1 MARGADSARARFT
14 YALGACT
21 IGTLAMFLTGAAD
34 AQTRTRTLTQ
44 VERDRRA
51 EQQRVERLRAQVGD
65 ARREVGAL
73 DARLT
78 EAGRRRSE
86 AEAQALAAEQRL
98 TALRAQLSQD
108 DLRRARSRDALER
121 ALINAA
127 LAQRRIEP
135 SAVRA
140 NILARALAPAV
151 SGQERGARQAV
162 ADARMLEGAIAEEQQ
177 LLADAQLAI
186 DTERA
191 DIVTLLARR
200 RSAQAQYANDA
211 RAAEQRVR
219 ALASEARNLRDLAA
233 RVTASAPAARS
244 ATPSGGGGGAIP
256 AAWLAPAE
264 GRITSAYGATA
275 AGAPA
280 NQGVRLTTRASAQ
293 VVSPAAGEVAYAGSF
308 RSYGQVLILNLDGGY
323 AVVLTGLQTINAR
336 VGDRVR
342 AGQPLGEMSATA
354 TPAPELYVEVR
365 RNGQPVDPGRWLS
378 ARGLAANQ
386 GVRAG

>member
-1 MARGADSARARFT
+1 MARGADSARAPVSR
-14 YALGACT
+14 ALGACAL
-21 IGTLAMFLTGAAD
+21 GALAMLLTGVAD

-51 EQQRVERLRAQVGD
+51 EQQRVERLRAQAGD
-65 ARREVGAL
+65 VRREVSAL

-86 AEAQALAAEQRL
+86 AEAQAAAAEQRL
-98 TALRAQLSQD
+98 VALRAQLTQD

-135 SAVRA
+135 NAARA

-162 ADARMLEGAIAEEQQ
+162 ADARLLEGAIAEEQQ
-177 LLADAQLAI
+177 ILADAQLAI

-200 RSAQAQYANDA
+200 RSAQAQYANEA

-233 RVTASAPAARS
+233 RVTASAPARA
-244 ATPSGGGGGAIP
+244 ATPGGGSGAIP

-280 NQGVRLTTRASAQ
+280 SQGVRLTTRASAQ

>member
-1 MARGADSARARFT
+1 MARGADSARALV
-14 YALGACT
+14 ASAIGA
-21 IGTLAMFLTGAAD
+21 LAMLLTGAAD

-51 EQQRVERLRAQVGD
+51 EQQRVERLRVQAGD
-65 ARREVGAL
+65 ARREVSAL

-86 AEAQALAAEQRL
+86 AEAQAAAAEQRL
-98 TALRAQLSQD
+98 VALRAQLSQD

-135 SAVRA
+135 SAARA

-151 SGQERGARQAV
+151 SGQERGARQRV
-162 ADARMLEGAIAEEQQ
+162 ADARLLEGAIAEEQQ
-177 LLADAQLAI
+177 ILADAQLAI

-233 RVTASAPAARS
+233 RVTASAPARA
-244 ATPSGGGGGAIP
+244 ATPGGGSGAIP

-280 NQGVRLTTRASAQ
+280 NQGVRLATRASAQ

>member
-1 MARGADSARARFT
+1 MARGADSARAPVSR
-14 YALGACT
+14 ALGACAL
-21 IGTLAMFLTGAAD
+21 GALAMLLTGVAD

-51 EQQRVERLRAQVGD
+51 EQQRVERLRAQAGD
-65 ARREVGAL
+65 VRREVNAL

-86 AEAQALAAEQRL
+86 AEAQAAAAEQRL
-98 TALRAQLSQD
+98 AALRAQLSQD
-108 DLRRARSRDALER
+108 ELRRARSRDALER

-135 SAVRA
+135 SAARA

-162 ADARMLEGAIAEEQQ
+162 ADARLLEGAIAEEQQ
-177 LLADAQLAI
+177 ILADAQLAI

-233 RVTASAPAARS
+233 RVTASAPARA
-244 ATPSGGGGGAIP
+244 ATPGGGSGAIP

-280 NQGVRLTTRASAQ
+280 SQGVRLTTRASAQ

>member
-14 YALGACT
+14 YALGACA
-21 IGTLAMFLTGAAD
+21 IGTLAMLLTGAAD

-51 EQQRVERLRAQVGD
+51 EQQRVERLRTQAGEV
-65 ARREVGAL
+65 RREVSAL

-127 LAQRRIEP
+127 LAQRRVEP

-151 SGQERGARQAV
+151 SGQELGARQRI
-162 ADARMLEGAIAEEQQ
+162 ADARLLEGAIAEEQQ

-233 RVTASAPAARS
+233 RVTASAPARA
-244 ATPSGGGGGAIP
+244 ATPGGSGSGAIP

-264 GRITSAYGATA
+264 GRITSAYGAAA

>member
-1 MARGADSARARFT
+1 MARGADSARAPVSR
-14 YALGACT
+14 ALGACAL
-21 IGTLAMFLTGAAD
+21 GALAMLLTGVAD

-51 EQQRVERLRAQVGD
+51 EQQRVERLRAQAGD
-65 ARREVGAL
+65 VRREVNAL

-86 AEAQALAAEQRL
+86 AEAQAAAAEQRL
-98 TALRAQLSQD
+98 AALRAQLSQD
-108 DLRRARSRDALER
+108 ELRRARSRDALER

-135 SAVRA
+135 SAARA

-162 ADARMLEGAIAEEQQ
+162 ADARLLEGAIAEEQQ
-177 LLADAQLAI
+177 ILADAQLAI

-200 RSAQAQYANDA
+200 RSAQAQYANEA

-233 RVTASAPAARS
+233 RVTASAPARA
-244 ATPSGGGGGAIP
+244 ATPGGGSGAIP

-280 NQGVRLTTRASAQ
+280 SQGVRLTTRASAQ

>member
-1 MARGADSARARFT
+1 MARGADSARAPVTRALWAS
-14 YALGACT
+14 ALGA
-21 IGTLAMFLTGAAD
+21 LAMLLTGAAD

-51 EQQRVERLRAQVGD
+51 EQQRVERLRAQAGD
-65 ARREVGAL
+65 VRREVGAL

-98 TALRAQLSQD
+98 TTLRAQLSED

-127 LAQRRIEP
+127 LAQRRVEP
-135 SAVRA
+135 SAART

-151 SGQERGARQAV
+151 SGQELGARQRI
-162 ADARMLEGAIAEEQQ
+162 ADARLLEGAIAEEQQ

-186 DTERA
+186 DSERA

-233 RVTASAPAARS
+233 RVSASAPAAR
-244 ATPSGGGGGAIP
+244 AAPGGGGSGAIP

-280 NQGVRLTTRASAQ
+280 AQGVRLTTRASAQ

>member
-1 MARGADSARARFT
+1 MARGADSARAPVSR
-14 YALGACT
+14 ALGACAL
-21 IGTLAMFLTGAAD
+21 GALAMLLTGVAD

-51 EQQRVERLRAQVGD
+51 EQQRVERLRAQAGD
-65 ARREVGAL
+65 VRREVNAL

-86 AEAQALAAEQRL
+86 AEAQAAAAEQRL
-98 TALRAQLSQD
+98 AALRAQLSQD
-108 DLRRARSRDALER
+108 ELRRARSRDALER

-135 SAVRA
+135 SAARA

-162 ADARMLEGAIAEEQQ
+162 ADARLLEGAIAEEQQ
-177 LLADAQLAI
+177 ILADAQLAI

-200 RSAQAQYANDA
+200 RSAQAQYANEA

-233 RVTASAPAARS
+233 RVTASAPARA
-244 ATPSGGGGGAIP
+244 ATPGGGSGAIP

-275 AGAPA
+275 ASAPA
-280 NQGVRLTTRASAQ
+280 SQGVRLTTRASAQ

>member
-1 MARGADSARARFT
+1 MARGADSARALV
-14 YALGACT
+14 ASAIGA
-21 IGTLAMFLTGAAD
+21 LAMLLTGAAD

-51 EQQRVERLRAQVGD
+51 EQQRVERLRAQAGD
-65 ARREVGAL
+65 VRREVSAL
-73 DARLT
+73 DVRLT

-98 TALRAQLSQD
+98 AALRTQLSQD

-127 LAQRRIEP
+127 LAQRRVEP
-135 SAVRA
+135 SAARA
-140 NILARALAPAV
+140 NILARAIAPSV
-151 SGQERGARQAV
+151 SGQERGARQRI
-162 ADARMLEGAIAEEQQ
+162 ADARVLEGAIAEEQQ
-177 LLADAQLAI
+177 ILADAQLAI

-219 ALASEARNLRDLAA
+219 ALASEARSLRDLAA
-233 RVTASAPAARS
+233 RVTASAPARA
-244 ATPSGGGGGAIP
+244 ATPGSSGGGSGSIP
-256 AAWLAPAE
+256 AAWLAPAG
-264 GRITSAYGATA
+264 GRITTAYGATA

-280 NQGVRLTTRASAQ
+280 AQGVRLTTRAGAP

-342 AGQPLGEMSATA
+342 AGQPLGEMSAAA